1 MRLMLIAVFAFAPGV
16 LWGEESFRDPKAGPL
31 SPEESMKLMDLIPG
45 WKIELVAAEPQVN
58 DPVAIAWDEE
68 GRIFVAEMSDY
79 PTEKTGAKFRLLVDK
94 DRDGKVDVSTVFAD
108 GLRFPNGVLPWK
120 GGVLVTAAPD
130 ILFLKDN
137 DGDGIADTREVIL
150 TGFGEGNQQ
159 LRVNGILWGA
169 DGWVYGANG
178 RNGGNI
184 RSPRRPDQPPVNIDR
199 HDFRFR
205 PDTGE
210 VQAIAGFSQFG
221 NALNSQG
228 DRFINWNTVPLRHV
242 VFPLAFAEKNPH
254 LLLSNDCE
262 VLDDTVQ
269 SNRLFPRSGRPT
281 TFNREPAGYFNASC
295 GITIDRGGLFGA
307 ADAGSAF
314 ACEPLFNIVH
324 RRLLRPKGVTFE
336 ASRPKGE
343 ADREFLA
350 SRDPWFRPVFTA
362 SGPDGAIY
370 IADFYRQWVEHPDFV
385 RADLRNGVTWN
396 TGSDKGRIYKVYP
409 ADKTPPP
416 MKALGSASVC
426 EWVVALSH
434 PNGWHRD
441 TALRLLR
448 ERKPHDA
455 VLLLRDTLRQGPAP
469 IGRSMALAALV
480 AMNHADDESFIA
492 ALSDSDPAVRE
503 WGVRLLA
510 EYPAMSVKLKDSLFK
525 LANDDEVRVRF
536 QTAIAIVDWEDGERI
551 PALVEIASRSPSD
564 PWLDDAVLCCTKSG
578 TALFLKGLASHEIKS
593 KKNESSRI
601 LAFAERGGLMIG
613 SRHNPAELKLFDE
626 YLALLQTLSSNDVY
640 LASMAGYYA
649 GLKQAGQKIPPS
661 SGSVSSD
668 HLFQSARQVLS
679 SDQAINR
686 RLWAAKI
693 LDNDPSVD
701 STKALLRTIDG
712 QQPADLTRAS
722 LRSLRQRNDSTIS
735 EVLLKAWPAASPSL
749 KREILDVFFAR
760 KERLTALI
768 NAITAGDVL
777 LVELDPDTQK
787 QLEAQAPSESREKVT
802 AIFSK
807 KGNVDRTTLIKE
819 YQSKVAAKG
828 SIAQGA
834 PLFKK
839 HCAGCHRSGNVG
851 AKVGPDLSGLLT
863 KSREQLLEDIL
874 DPNKQV
880 LPDYVAIQLVTD
892 EGVVVSGLMAGESA
906 TAITMKRAEGQEE
919 TVPRDRIESLRST
932 GRSLMPEGFEQ
943 SLSPSEMADL
953 LSFLRQ
959 TE

>member
-1 MRLMLIAVFAFAPGV
+1 MRLMLIAVLMIAPAS
-16 LWGEESFRDPKAGPL
+16 LHAEEDFRDPKEGPL
-31 SPEESMKLMDLIPG
+31 SPEESMKLMELISG
-45 WKIELVAAEPQVN
+45 WKIELVAAEPHVN

-68 GRIFVAEMSDY
+68 GRMFVAEMSDY
-79 PTEKTGAKFRLLVDK
+79 PTAETGAKVRLLVDK
-94 DRDGKVDVSTVFAD
+94 DGDGKVDSSTVYAD

-137 DGDGIADTREVIL
+137 DGDGKADTREVIL

-184 RSPRRPDQPPVNIDR
+184 RSPLRPNQPPVNIDR

-221 NALNSQG
+221 NALNNRG

-242 VFPLAFAEKNPH
+242 VFPLAFAEKNAH
-254 LLLSNDCE
+254 FLLSNDCE

-281 TFNREPAGYFNASC
+281 TFNREPTGYFNASC
-295 GITIDRGGLFGA
+295 GITIDRGGLFGG

-324 RRLLRPKGVTFE
+324 RRVLRPKGVTFE
-336 ASRPKGE
+336 ASRPNGE
-343 ADREFLA
+343 EKREFLA

-385 RADLRNGVTWN
+385 RADLRTGVTWN
-396 TGSDKGRIYKVYP
+396 TGSDKGRIYRVYP
-409 ADKTPPP
+409 ADKTPLP
-416 MKALGSASVC
+416 MKSLGSAPLS
-426 EWVVALSH
+426 EWVTALSH
-434 PNGWHRD
+434 PSGWHRD
-441 TALRLLR
+441 TALRLLH
-448 ERKPHDA
+448 ERKPDDA
-455 VLLLRDTLRQGPAP
+455 VPLLKETLRQGPAP

-492 ALSDSDPAVRE
+492 ALTDTDPAVRE

-510 EYPAMSVKLKDSLFK
+510 EHPTSGPKLKNVLSK
-525 LANDDEVRVRF
+525 LASDDDVRVRF
-536 QTAIAIVDWEDGERI
+536 QTAMAIVDWEDGERI
-551 PALVEIASRSPSD
+551 PALVEIAFRSPSD
-564 PWLDDAVLCCTKSG
+564 PWLDDAVLCSTKNG
-578 TALFLKGLASHEIKS
+578 TALFLKELASRELES
-593 KKNESSRI
+593 NKNESSR
-601 LAFAERGGLMIG
+601 LLTFAERSGLMVG
-613 SRHNPAELKLFDE
+613 LRHDPAELKTFDE
-626 YLALLQTLSSNDVY
+626 YLALLAKHSSNDVH
-640 LASMAGYYA
+640 LASMAGYFA
-649 GLKQAGQKIPPS
+649 GLKQTGQKIPPS
-661 SGSVSSD
+661 SGPVSSD
-668 HLFQSARQVLS
+668 QLFLSARQVLT
-679 SDQAINR
+679 SDHVINR

-693 LDNDPSVD
+693 LDNDPSAE
-701 STKALLRTIDG
+701 STKALLGTIDG
-712 QQPADLTRAS
+712 QQPADLIRAS
-722 LRSLRQRNDSTIS
+722 LRSLRQRSDSAIS
-735 EVLLKAWPAASPSL
+735 EVLLKAWAAASPSL

-768 NAITAGDVL
+768 DAISAGDVL

-787 QLEAQAPSESREKVT
+787 QLEAEAPSESRDKLT
-802 AIFSK
+802 AILSK
-807 KGNVDRTTLIKE
+807 RGNVDRATLIKD
-819 YQSKVAAKG
+819 YQSKVAGNG
-828 SIAQGA
+828 SITKGA
-834 PLFKK
+834 PLFQK

-863 KSREQLLEDIL
+863 KSREQLLDDIL

-880 LPDYVAIQLVTD
+880 LPDYVAFQLVTD
-892 EGVVVSGLMAGESA
+892 EGVVVSGLMAGEST
-906 TAITMKRAEGQEE
+906 TAITLKRAEGQEE
-919 TVPRDRIESLRST
+919 TVPRERIESLRST

-943 SLSPSEMADL
+943 SISPSEMADL

-959 TE
+959 SE